1 MRVLCVDQT
10 GKLGGAELSLL
21 DLAVRWGGHCGVVLF
36 EDGVFRERLE
46 AGGVPVEV
54 MPLGGTVA
62 GHKKEGGLLGQLRV
76 GPAVLGLARRLA
88 EKAKGFDVL
97 YANTQKA
104 FVVSAVAGWWAK
116 RPVVW
121 HLRDMLTAGHFSG
134 ANRRAAVGLA
144 NRLAAKVICNSQ
156 ATRDAFVA
164 AGGRTDK
171 AVVVHNGI
179 DAQPFEGLD
188 AAAAGVR
195 TGLVAGDEFV
205 VGVFGRL
212 TPWKGQDVLIDA
224 VQAMTGGP
232 GKRVSAWIV
241 GEALFTDEDRA
252 YADRLRARAGPSVR
266 FLGFRGDVPAVMRA
280 CDAVVHCSVEP
291 EPFGRVIVEAMLA
304 GRPVVA
310 SGAGGA
316 AEIVKDGVTGM
327 LVEPGD
333 VSALAAALRR
343 LRDESGLAARLAAAG
358 RSEALELFSIDR
370 VAAGVD
376 AVLESVFTP
385 RD

>member
-21 DLAVRWGGHCGVVLF
+21 DLAVRWGDRCGVVLF

-46 AGGVPVEV
+46 AGGVDVEV
-54 MPLGGTVA
+54 MPLGGAAA
-62 GHKKEGGLLGQLRV
+62 GYKKEGGVLGQLRV
-76 GPAVLGLARRLA
+76 GPAVVGLARRLA
-88 EKAKGFDVL
+88 KKATGFEVV

-104 FVVSAVAGWWAK
+104 FVVAALAGWWAK

-134 ANRRAAVGLA
+134 ANRRVAVGLA
-144 NRLAAKVICNSQ
+144 NRLAARVICNSQ
-156 ATRDAFVA
+156 ATKDAFVA
-164 AGGRTDK
+164 AGGRPEK

-179 DAQPFEGLD
+179 DARAFEGLD
-188 AAAAGVR
+188 EAAASVR
-195 TGLVAGDEFV
+195 GELNAGDDFV

-212 TPWKGQDVLIDA
+212 TPWKGQYVLVEA
-224 VQAMTGGP
+224 VRAMAGDE
-232 GKRVSAWIV
+232 GKPVRAWVV

-252 YADRLRARAGPSVR
+252 YAERLRGSGGDAVR

-280 CDAVVHCSVEP
+280 CDVVVHCSVEP
-291 EPFGRVIVEAMLA
+291 EPFGRVIVEGMLA

-310 SGAGGA
+310 SRAGGA
-316 AEIVKDGVTGM
+316 AEIVRDGETGL

-333 VSALAAALRR
+333 AEALAGALRR
-343 LRDESGLAARLAAAG
+343 LRDEAGLAERLAAAG
-358 RSEALELFSIDR
+358 RAEAFERFSIER

-376 AVLESVFTP
+376 AVLGEVVG
-385 RD
+385 